1 MITSRNLVEINLF
14 AVEGVVMRFKLVFE
28 RLLGVG
34 FNQQQAIIP
43 SPLVIP
49 KRPIPTPAQAGG
61 LEVASEL

>member
-1 MITSRNLVEINLF
+1 
-14 AVEGVVMRFKLVFE
+14 MRFKLVFE